1 MVPYRADPR
10 RDEKEDAFQTE
21 SGQSQLGPPPLTD
34 DDVRAIVETAAQRV
48 VRLCERRGLFE
59 AGATD
64 PLWEQEPLLAQISAA
79 SVQGMVATG
88 DRAGRKVRRRLT
100 DPEDGVRSGALC
112 YAARGFSLHAATRIE
127 ATDRR
132 QLERLNLVRYHGV
145 LAPASPD
152 RAQIVPGPSALTQTV
167 GCEHASAGGRRCHRV
182 SWAKLLARVF
192 QYDVTVCPSCAGHMQ
207 ETSGLHHCCP
217 HCAFCGGGFSQRGR
231 PAIQSPT
238 HRPGSP
244 GSPIRIRRSCL
255 SRRRNGRRL
264 ERMGLCPNSSAWT
277 DRQGRRPLT
286 HQKTAVHQ

>member
-1 MVPYRADPR
+1 M
-10 RDEKEDAFQTE
+10 
-21 SGQSQLGPPPLTD
+21 
-34 DDVRAIVETAAQRV
+34 
-48 VRLCERRGLFE
+48 
-59 AGATD
+59 
-64 PLWEQEPLLAQISAA
+64 
-79 SVQGMVATG
+79 
-88 DRAGRKVRRRLT
+88 
-100 DPEDGVRSGALC
+100 
-112 YAARGFSLHAATRIE
+112 HAATRIE

-244 GSPIRIRRSCL
+244 GSPTRIRRSGL
-255 SRRRNGRRL
+255 SRRRNGRQL
-264 ERMGLCPNSSAWT
+264 QRMGLCPNPSAWIQPSGPAPSGPPENRRST
-277 DRQGRRPLT
+277 SSHRSRHDQIACTGNTRLTIIPPIRSIRIRSIRVYPPGRACLSEGHHPPQG
-286 HQKTAVHQ
+286 K